1 MPLVNNLRHF
11 YYDKN
16 YSGLFIF
23 IPAFSLKPS
32 AYSYRRAS
40 TGSNFAAFLAG

>member
-16 YSGLFIF
+16 FSGLRILFLLW
-23 IPAFSLKPS
+23 ALSL
-32 AYSYRRAS
+32 
-40 TGSNFAAFLAG
+40 LL